1 MADQDDCRQGRKEE
15 GAEMSEVEQGSP
27 EWFALR
33 LGKVTASRIKDVI
46 ATTKTGYSTSRDKYM
61 TQLLLERITNTVA
74 ESYTNDAMTWGTEQ
88 EPFARAKYEGLAST
102 LVEQVAFVNHPTI
115 PMSGASPDGLVMDD
129 GLVEL
134 KCPMSHTHLESILGG
149 IDDQYMPQVQ
159 WQMAVTGRSYTD
171 LCSYDPRFPEHLQ
184 LVVKR
189 INRDNDYI
197 AKLEKEVVKFLAE
210 LDDKVNKVNKIEV

>member
-1 MADQDDCRQGRKEE
+1 
-15 GAEMSEVEQGSP
+15 MSEVEQGSP

-189 INRDNDYI
+189 IPRDDDYI
-197 AKLEKEVVKFLAE
+197 AKLEKEVIKFLAE

>member
-1 MADQDDCRQGRKEE
+1 
-15 GAEMSEVEQGSP
+15 MSEVEQGTP

-159 WQMAVTGRSYTD
+159 WQMAVTERSYTD

-184 LVVKR
+184 LVIKR
-189 INRDNDYI
+189 INRDDDYI
-197 AKLEKEVVKFLAE
+197 AKLEKEVIKFLAE

>member
-1 MADQDDCRQGRKEE
+1 MI
-15 GAEMSEVEQGSP
+15 EVEQGTP

-149 IDDQYMPQVQ
+149 IYDQYMPQVQ

-189 INRDNDYI
+189 IPRDDDYI
-197 AKLEKEVVKFLAE
+197 AKLEKEVIKFLAE
-210 LDDKVNKVNKIEV
+210 LDDKVNKLNQLRG

>member
-1 MADQDDCRQGRKEE
+1 
-15 GAEMSEVEQGSP
+15 MSEVEQGTP

-115 PMSGASPDGLVMDD
+115 LMSGASPDGLVMDD

-210 LDDKVNKVNKIEV
+210 LDDKVNKLNQLRG

>member
-1 MADQDDCRQGRKEE
+1 MDVNEFQNI
-15 GAEMSEVEQGSP
+15 EQGSDA
-27 EWFALR
+27 WKKIRA
-33 LGKVTASRIKDVI
+33 GKVTASRIKDII
-46 ATTKTGYSTSRDKYM
+46 ATTKSGYATSRDKYM

-74 ESYTNDAMTWGTEQ
+74 DSYINEAMTWGTEQ
-88 EPFARAKYEGLAST
+88 EPFARAKYEGYAST
-102 LVEQVAFVNHPTI
+102 LVEQVAFIDHPTI

-134 KCPMSHTHLESILGG
+134 KAPMSHTHLESILGG

-189 INRDNDYI
+189 IPRDDDYI

>member
-1 MADQDDCRQGRKEE
+1 METHLI
-15 GAEMSEVEQGSP
+15 EQGTDA
-27 EWFALR
+27 WKQLR
-33 LGKVTASRIKDVI
+33 RGKVTASRVADII
-46 ATTKTGYSTSRDKYM
+46 AKTKTGYSTSRDKYM
-61 TQLLLERITNTVA
+61 TQLLLERLTGTIA
-74 ESYTNDAMTWGTEQ
+74 ESYTNAAMEHGIEQ
-88 EPFARAKYEGLAST
+88 EPFARAKYEGYAST
-102 LVEQVAFVNHPTI
+102 LVEQVAFIDHPTI

-134 KCPMSHTHLESILGG
+134 KAPMSHTHLESILGG

-189 INRDNDYI
+189 IPRDDDYI
-197 AKLEKEVVKFLAE
+197 AKLEKEVIKFLAE

>member
-1 MADQDDCRQGRKEE
+1 
-15 GAEMSEVEQGSP
+15 MSEEIIQGTD
-27 EWFALR
+27 EWKMLR
-33 LGKVTASRIKDVI
+33 LGKVTASRIKDII
-46 ATTKTGYSTSRDKYM
+46 ATTKSGYATSRDKYM

-74 ESYTNDAMTWGTEQ
+74 DSYINEAMTWGTEQ
-88 EPFARAKYEGLAST
+88 EPFARAKYEGYAST
-102 LVEQVAFVNHPTI
+102 LVEQVAFIDHPTI

-134 KCPMSHTHLESILGG
+134 KAPMSHTHLESILGG

-159 WQMAVTGRSYTD
+159 WQMAVTGRIYTD

-189 INRDNDYI
+189 IPRDDDYI
-197 AKLEKEVVKFLAE
+197 AKLEKEVIKFLAE